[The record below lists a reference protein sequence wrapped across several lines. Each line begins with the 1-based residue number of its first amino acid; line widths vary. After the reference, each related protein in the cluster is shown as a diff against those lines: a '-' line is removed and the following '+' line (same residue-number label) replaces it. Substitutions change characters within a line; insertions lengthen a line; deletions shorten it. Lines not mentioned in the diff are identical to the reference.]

1 MFTKTLLIYFIVFLL
16 SDYAY
21 GQRDKKFFRT
31 DYNYIETT
39 QGFYKIHT
47 LQQTW
52 ADAKRVCALEGAS
65 LFYAE
70 NRDEAN
76 AVISWWKT
84 VQPNVKFAFVGISDI
99 ITESV
104 FETIDGRLVSE
115 VYNQW
120 QRGEPNDLN
129 GDEDCVHLKLSG
141 DLNDYRCD
149 GESYFIC
156 KKSLASLEWDSHCN
170 MPKSGYTFSEDLSK
184 CYKLHTTPLNW
195 MDAHTVCRTEQTY
208 LAMVSNQLEAEYLAN
223 VTESAS
229 SRRIEGDY
237 VKGIF
242 HAGFHNTLNKGWQT
256 VRGTPIPS
264 DASLWWDNDVPT
276 EDEHKQCG
284 SMFYTGSL
292 NIVNCATR
300 SLFIC
305 EREIDAVRLD
315 ARNNLSNMKLTN

>member
-1 MFTKTLLIYFIVFLL
+1 MFTKTLLVYFILYFL
-16 SDYAY
+16 SDFAY

-47 LQQTW
+47 TKQTW
-52 ADAKRVCALEGAS
+52 AGANRVCALEGAS

-99 ITESV
+99 ITEGK

-120 QRGEPNDLN
+120 QRGDPNNLHGN
-129 GDEDCVHLKLSG
+129 EDCVHLTLSG
-141 DLNDYRCD
+141 HLNDYSCD
-149 GESYFIC
+149 AESHFIC
-156 KKSLASLEWDSHCN
+156 KKSLTSLEWNDLCN
-170 MPKSGYTFSEDLSK
+170 MLQLGYTYSEDTGK
-184 CYKLHTTPLNW
+184 FYKLHTTPLTW
-195 MDAHTVCRTEQTY
+195 TMADTACRTEQTH
-208 LAMVSNQLEAEYLAN
+208 LAVINNQLEAAYLAN
-223 VTESAS
+223 FTKSAS
-229 SRRIEGDY
+229 RRRIKGNYLE
-237 VKGIF
+237 GIF